1 MFQEQLKEVSLEE
14 AVPFSLSETPEV
26 QNEEEQK
33 IVVQLATMVRIIG
46 DKVKDDQELKEL
58 VPSSPL
64 FFTHFRESI

>member
-33 IVVQLATMVRIIG
+33 IFVQLATMVRIIG